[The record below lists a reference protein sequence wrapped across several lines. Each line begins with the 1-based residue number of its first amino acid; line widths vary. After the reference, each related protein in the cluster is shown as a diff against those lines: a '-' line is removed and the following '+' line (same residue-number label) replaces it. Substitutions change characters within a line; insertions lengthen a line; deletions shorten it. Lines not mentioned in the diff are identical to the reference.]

1 MPIYDPYK
9 EVVQP
14 AKYVAPMDLNL
25 LLKGTQYKQE
35 QSEKNFNEIQGQV
48 NNLLSIPAYGKDKEI
63 LNQKL
68 HYQFQIYVSRY
79 ANF

>member
-14 AKYVAPMDLNL
+14 AKYVAPLDLNL

-35 QSEKNFNEIQGQV
+35 QSEKNFNEIICLFQI
-48 NNLLSIPAYGKDKEI
+48 NSSINVDLD
-63 LNQKL
+63 LNQK
-68 HYQFQIYVSRY
+68 
-79 ANF
+79 